1 MEIGE
6 SALEG
11 ATRETLEEACAEVEG
26 LSPFAQIDIT
36 HIGQVRE
43 ILLMQPILYYG
54 NELMVYS
61 FVSLRF
67 TSFSEQN

>member
-26 LSPFAQIDIT
+26 LSPFAQIDIPR
-36 HIGQVRE
+36 IGQVRE
-43 ILLMQPILYYG
+43 ILLCNLYCIL
-54 NELMVYS
+54 
-61 FVSLRF
+61 
-67 TSFSEQN
+67 